1 MFHATFKTSFLNYK
15 HRTTDF
21 IAPEANDVKE
31 VIKYLYTDEFRDFS
45 INIFINFLNKDYNS
59 AFLDD
64 YSLCL
69 KNRRI
74 NFKHTINHIKRKD
87 VDIKL
92 SRKLNQVLLKILFG

>member
-45 INIFINFLNKDYNS
+45 INIFINFLNKNYNS
-59 AFLDD
+59 AF
-64 YSLCL
+64 YISLFCL
-69 KNRRI
+69 LEKSAYQSQIYHKTHN
-74 NFKHTINHIKRKD
+74 
-87 VDIKL
+87 
-92 SRKLNQVLLKILFG
+92 

>member
-45 INIFINFLNKDYNS
+45 INIFINFLNLIVFEDNKYIE
-59 AFLDD
+59 A
-64 YSLCL
+64 L
-69 KNRRI
+69 KS
-74 NFKHTINHIKRKD
+74 F
-87 VDIKL
+87 
-92 SRKLNQVLLKILFG
+92 ILWNCFQTQECRYQII